1 MTDTNTALCRALPQ
15 EFHEFLPGGKFS
27 PQYTIDGKVP
37 LVGMDIE
44 DMTLLMD
51 RLGEPKFRAKQ
62 LYQWVY
68 ARGARCFDDMTNL
81 SKTLRAKLVDNF
93 TLERPRTVEHLK
105 SVDGT
110 EKWLLSYADKNEAET
125 VFIPEKNRGT
135 LCVSSQIGCT
145 MACSFCHTGT
155 QKMVRNLTVGDIVG
169 QIMLARDDL
178 GDWCLGAEE
187 GRKLT
192 NIVMMGMGEP
202 LHNYD
207 NVKKAIKLMMD
218 PAGLGLSRRRITLS
232 TSGIVPN
239 IYKIG
244 EELGVLLAISLHA
257 VRNDL
262 RDELVTA
269 NKAYPIEELM
279 ECCRSYPSLSNTRR
293 ITWEYTMIDGVND
306 SEEDAHTLV
315 QLIKGIPSKVNL
327 IPFNP
332 WPGTNYKRSTDAQIK
347 KFAKIVLQGGVSAPV
362 RKTRGDDIFAACGQL
377 KSQSKKLSREERQK
391 QKQLQKQMAQTAP
404 NDDHD
409 DDADDDQQ
417 VSIVSGAY
425 PQYSLSQP
433 N

>member
-1 MTDTNTALCRALPQ
+1 MTDTNTAMCKALPT
-15 EFHEFLPGGKFS
+15 EFHEFLPGGKFA
-27 PQYTIDGKVP
+27 PEYTIDGKVP
-37 LVGMDIE
+37 LLGMDLD
-44 DMTLLMD
+44 DMVVLME
-51 RLGEPKFRAKQ
+51 RLDEPKFRAKQ

-68 ARGARCFDDMTNL
+68 ARGARQFDDMTNL

-93 TLERPRTVEHLK
+93 TLDRPSTVEHLK

-125 VFIPEKNRGT
+125 VFIPEENRGT

-155 QKMVRNLTVGDIVG
+155 QNMVRNLTAGDIVG
-169 QIMLARDDL
+169 QVMLARDDL
-178 GDWCLGAEE
+178 DDWCLGAEE

-207 NVKKAIKLMMD
+207 NVKKAIQLMMD
-218 PAGLGLSRRRITLS
+218 PAGLGMSRRRITLS

-239 IYKIG
+239 IYKVG

-257 VRNDL
+257 VRDDL

-269 NKAYPIEELM
+269 NKSYPIEKLM
-279 ECCRSYPSLSNTRR
+279 ECCRSYPTLSNTRR
-293 ITWEYTMIDGVND
+293 ITWEYTMIEGVND
-306 SEEDAHTLV
+306 SEEDARTLV
-315 QLIKGIPSKVNL
+315 KLIKGIPSKVNL

-332 WPGTNYKRSTDAQIK
+332 WPGTKYRRSSDKQIK
-347 KFAKIVLQGGVSAPV
+347 KFAKIVLEGGYSAPV

-377 KSQSKKLSREERQK
+377 KSQSKKLTKEERRAK
-391 QKQLQKQMAQTAP
+391 KEAQKQMQQANVMDEAD
-404 NDDHD
+404 NDDN
-409 DDADDDQQ
+409 Q
-417 VSIVSGAY
+417 VSVVSGAY